1 MSDTLVCRS
10 CEQPIRTLCEHLP
23 GCPLLV
29 ELFATQDTEPLS
41 PDAARI
47 VELER
52 RVRELERFVIK
63 QRAVMTPALDLGRVW
78 LLERTDDHH
87 LKLALIERL
96 VAAVERFDALQ
107 PKG

>member
-1 MSDTLVCRS
+1 MSDFYVS
-10 CEQPIRTLCEHLP
+10 CPECLQRIHSLCSHLP
-23 GCPLLV
+23 GCSLLKQIG
-29 ELFATQDTEPLS
+29 TQDTEPLS

-52 RVRELERFVIK
+52 RVRELERFVVK